1 MMITPPL
8 SFAESSSFCG
18 SKNWK
23 RKISLSLFT
32 RCVTP
37 FDCSSSSSSS
47 AQVTLSVPHD
57 ESTPS
62 EGRIWLFS
70 DDTNAF
76 LSEFCAPRRTKR
88 VV

>member
-37 FDCSSSSSSS
+37 FDCSLSSSSSS
-47 AQVTLSVPHD
+47 AQVTLSVVPRD
-57 ESTPS
+57 KSTPS
-62 EGRIWLFS
+62 EGRIRLFS
-70 DDTNAF
+70 DDANHAF
-76 LSEFCAPRRTKR
+76 
-88 VV
+88 